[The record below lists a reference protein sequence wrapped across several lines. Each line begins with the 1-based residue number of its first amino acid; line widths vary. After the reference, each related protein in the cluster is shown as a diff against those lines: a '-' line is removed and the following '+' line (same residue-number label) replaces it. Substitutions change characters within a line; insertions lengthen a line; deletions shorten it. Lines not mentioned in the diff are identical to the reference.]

1 MESIKQIL
9 IANISMA
16 IFLQATKHY
25 CDKHIEGNLSDSQK
39 NDFTDLAEDAL
50 DKHIWKCYIP
60 TSTIG
65 KASRSINSSDANI
78 LLQNVR
84 HIDDIHL
91 INHYKN
97 MPLTKLEA
105 IFITVIFFGHNNE
118 EVTEKLQNALYI
130 KSILKPGSRN
140 GSIDTLTLEKKF
152 EEVLKRSR
160 KTNAY
165 IDRSAEHPLAA
176 FLNINPRTL
185 KSYGDRK
192 NAKK

>member
-1 MESIKQIL
+1 MENIRQVFIT
-9 IANISMA
+9 NISMA
-16 IFLQATKHY
+16 TFLQATKHY
-25 CDKHIEGNLSDSQK
+25 CNKHIEGNLSDSKK
-39 NDFTDLAEDAL
+39 NYFTDLAEDAL
-50 DKHIWKCYIP
+50 DKHVWKCYLP
-60 TSTIG
+60 TSKMG
-65 KASRSINSSDANI
+65 KSRVINSNESDT
-78 LLQNVR
+78 LLQDVR

-97 MPLTKLEA
+97 MPLSKLES
-105 IFITVIFFGHNNE
+105 IFIMVVFFTYYND
-118 EVTEKLQNALYI
+118 EVTENLQNALYI
-130 KSILKPGSRN
+130 KSILKPSSRN

-165 IDRSAEHPLAA
+165 INRLGNHPLAA

-185 KSYGDRK
+185 KSFGGCR